1 MTDGME
7 SNDNLIE
14 ELISKESKDNYD
26 WLQM

>member
-1 MTDGME
+1 MKDGME
-7 SNDNLIE
+7 SKDNLIE